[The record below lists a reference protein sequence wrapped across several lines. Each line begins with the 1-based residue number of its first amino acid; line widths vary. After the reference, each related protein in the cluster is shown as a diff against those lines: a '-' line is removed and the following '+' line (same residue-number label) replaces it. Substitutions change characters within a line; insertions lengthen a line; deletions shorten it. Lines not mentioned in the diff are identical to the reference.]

1 MLGYTES
8 IACSPTLV
16 LCTFMVNSI
25 GVKRVKVRMQ
35 KMQIYGT
42 NRCSYDVAK

>member
-25 GVKRVKVRMQ
+25 DVRRVKVRTL
-35 KMQIYGT
+35 KL
-42 NRCSYDVAK
+42 